1 MLFPRKEVPRYSRDQ
16 GLESGTLNVGDFA
29 VREEPNGLSV
39 FPNYTGRIQTN
50 IIPELIDEEEELAK
64 ATQLAKDAAEEA
76 ERKVEIKAAAE
87 RSSPNK
93 QGSTQFRPGSFGRD
107 LLWMPDKICKVCYN
121 CEDPFNLYRRRHHCR
136 MCGQV
141 FCDRCSSEYV
151 DGLQVP
157 GLGPGLHR
165 ACGLCHDLYC
175 IQAEKET
182 KPHTKRLA
190 STENGSSAA
199 AEMAQT
205 LAEHSE
211 DSAQRHQDEKEHRRH
226 SMKSSKPP
234 DLHLKPE
241 QDRSQYNKDL
251 QHRASAHLDAIIQN
265 LVDSSILEKETEC
278 AADWKETISN
288 LVREVVGNVDPD
300 VRSGDSMDI
309 RPYIKLKI
317 IAGGKREECA
327 YVDGVVFRKNVS
339 HKKMLDNSDKIKHNP
354 KILILGGG
362 IEFQRTD
369 TRLSTM
375 DTLIEQEDQYISILV
390 DKIMF
395 LCPDLILVGKAV
407 SRRAQELL
415 CEHNVAVVQNIR
427 ADQLERISR
436 VTGALTLPSTDHM
449 IQHYG
454 EECLGTCG
462 RFLIK
467 AIRDDPEHQLVYS
480 QANRVLKNS
489 IARGA
494 THIYLDGCPP
504 ELGCTVILRGAERP
518 VLEAVK
524 NIVRFSIVAAY
535 HLRLEVAYYN
545 DRDLY
550 IIPQSISAVEDEY
563 LSEDDGLT
571 LGDDVAHIEEK
582 SHLILGDRKK
592 RLLLSTSLDVDIGL
606 PYCREIRGLNT
617 AKKSGAYRRNMKKVA
632 LSDHQTL
639 LFNSLA
645 MNENKTPRGK
655 TELLR
660 IGYYAGE
667 DITLGQFLIENC
679 FHLSLH
685 KHAGRDSGML
695 DQVLSFT
702 HRFGRI
708 NISVVKEGNSSSQQT
723 SNSQKQSA
731 EEEEVLA
738 LPGKLK
744 SSKDTNAPGSEA
756 PAQDPFYL
764 PIVMASYCKECKKFI
779 TQNLTMSDETWK
791 MSFGKFMEITF
802 YNRTAKPR
810 NSSCPHDT
818 RDDHEL
824 HQSAE
829 EEEVLALPGKLKSSK
844 DTNAP
849 GSEAPAQDPFY
860 LPIVMAS
867 YCKECKKFITQNL
880 TMSDETW
887 KMSFGK
893 FMEITFYNRTAKPR
907 DSSCPHDT
915 RDDHELH
922 FSCEGFCA
930 KFEFVPFHA
939 FSLHVRA
946 GMPFPEEFHQQHR
959 ATTLRELPAQ
969 IYQLVNIFKT
979 AISEVRTQAKQVL
992 RVRGGGLG
1000 LDTGPILETVIG
1012 TLDALQ
1018 ADMAQFLEIYIR
1030 EVNQT
1035 IEMLPPQYITKKAKV
1050 SLFSRTKEGANDE
1063 VIPTGDSVAPVMN
1076 TQTTPVDKE
1085 DSESARS
1092 SEVTDHR
1099 DDSFHTAHGEDT
1111 RKSEDT
1117 RQRGDSIYQYEA
1129 WRAEAMSAMRNSSS
1143 AQDKEAGSIPS
1154 PSKIAPVTVTS
1165 QASSAMPSAAPSPVR
1180 QASSDNMSVLD
1191 KNIQKFRLFFPKHH
1205 MKVAY
1210 GRATYWNVQ
1219 ISQLQNLL
1227 TQVHNELTQK
1237 ANASPAN
1244 RPVSYKD
1251 ADVEQSV
1258 TASSSPSRDASTSR
1272 DKDRTLSAEFVS
1284 SDIRDVEA
1292 SGDNRPQSARSL
1304 INDDDESVMSE
1315 SSLGRSR
1322 TLDASFDDAASNA
1335 LPAHSLINAK
1345 SSNRGLANVLARLI
1359 AGGENDDGT
1368 LPKLVVPLEKT
1379 SVGVGHLG
1387 LPAGRRGEVIS
1398 VHEEFLASIIAY
1410 SLSSEDYYDKLK
1422 KVLYAPGS
1430 HAPEFSATSSPRSNA
1445 NMNVSQTASA
1455 IPTGSNESATRID
1468 EETDENTHKP
1478 DPVRASENSVY
1489 GMNYAEYLFNQAQSK
1504 VSPEFVMIEEPDKT
1518 AVEERVSAEVCS
1530 LNEGLLVSQRVSHV
1544 KHRFDDVGQDGTVKC
1559 KFQCVSHWALQ
1570 FEAMRAGYF
1579 RDEEQGYHTCSQA
1592 DTDAED
1598 NLDTKYFDMAPKS
1611 TGTDEYI
1618 QSLALSATWSTQG
1631 GKSGASFSKSL
1642 DGRFVCKVISLLE
1655 LNMFID
1661 YAPAYFEYMAN
1672 AFYRDLPTVLCKILG
1687 VYTISYERKGDRR
1700 LTQNVVVMEN
1710 IFHDRA
1716 INKTFDLK
1724 GSQRARYME
1733 VKERLERFD
1742 ENLHKRRKARKA
1754 GKNHKAN
1761 TTASEILL
1769 DDNLLELTDG
1779 RPFPLKHRAKIFFD
1793 KAVTNDTEFLG
1804 VVNVVDYSML
1814 VGFDENTHEIVVG
1827 IIDYI
1832 RQYDLSKKFER
1843 LGKSVGMI
1851 AGQAEPTIIQP
1862 IQYCRRFNMA
1872 MERYFMSVPDHWSF
1886 SEDKQITRK
1895 TQKEKVPAEKLPTEG

>member
-1 MLFPRKEVPRYSRDQ
+1 MVYSRDQ

-39 FPNYTGRIQTN
+39 FPNYTGKIQTN

-87 RSSPNK
+87 RSSRNK

-151 DGLQVP
+151 DGLQIP

-175 IQAEKET
+175 IQAEKDT

-205 LAEHSE
+205 MAEHSE
-211 DSAQRHQDEKEHRRH
+211 DSALRHQDEKAHRRH
-226 SMKSSKPP
+226 SMKSSQPP

-241 QDRSQYNKDL
+241 RDRSQYNKDL
-251 QHRASAHLDAIIQN
+251 QHRASAHLDAIIQT
-265 LVDSSILEKETEC
+265 LVDSILEKETEC

-339 HKKMLDNSDKIKHNP
+339 HKKMLNNSDKIKHNP

-489 IARGA
+489 ISRGA

-617 AKKSGAYRRNMKKVA
+617 AKKSGAHRRNMKKVA

-660 IGYYAGE
+660 IGFYAGE

-679 FHLSLH
+679 FHMSLH

-723 SNSQKQSA
+723 SNSQNQSA
-731 EEEEVLA
+731 EEEEV
-738 LPGKLK
+738 
-744 SSKDTNAPGSEA
+744 
-756 PAQDPFYL
+756 PA
-764 PIVMASYCKECKKFI
+764 
-779 TQNLTMSDETWK
+779 
-791 MSFGKFMEITF
+791 
-802 YNRTAKPR
+802 
-810 NSSCPHDT
+810 H
-818 RDDHEL
+818 
-824 HQSAE
+824 
-829 EEEVLALPGKLKSSK
+829 PGKLKSSK

-946 GMPFPEEFHQQHR
+946 GMPFPDEFHQQHR

-969 IYQLVNIFKT
+969 IYQLVNMFKT
-979 AISEVRTQAKQVL
+979 AIGDVRTQAKQVL
-992 RVRGGGLG
+992 RVRSGGLG
-1000 LDTGPILETVIG
+1000 LDTGSILETVMS

-1018 ADMAQFLEIYIR
+1018 ADMAQFLEIYIQ

-1035 IEMLPPQYITKKAKV
+1035 IEMLPTQYSVKKAKV
-1050 SLFSRTKEGANDE
+1050 SLFSRAKGGAKDE
-1063 VIPTGDSVAPVMN
+1063 VITIGDSAAPVMN
-1076 TQTTPVDKE
+1076 TQTTSVDKE
-1085 DSESARS
+1085 DSESVRIS
-1092 SEVTDHR
+1092 DVTDYR
-1099 DDSFHTAHGEDT
+1099 DDSFHTAHDEDT

-1117 RQRGDSIYQYEA
+1117 RHRGDSIYQYEA
-1129 WRAEAMSAMRNSSS
+1129 WRAEAMSAMRDSSS

-1154 PSKIAPVTVTS
+1154 PSKIAPVTS

-1180 QASSDNMSVLD
+1180 QASSDSMPVLD
-1191 KNIQKFRLFFPKHH
+1191 KNVQKFRLFFPKHH
-1205 MKVAY
+1205 VKVAY

-1258 TASSSPSRDASTSR
+1258 SASGSPSRDVSTSR
-1272 DKDRTLSAEFVS
+1272 DKDRTLSAESVS
-1284 SDIRDVEA
+1284 SDMRDVEA
-1292 SGDNRPQSARSL
+1292 SGVNRPQSARSL

-1315 SSLGRSR
+1315 SSSGRSR
-1322 TLDASFDDAASNA
+1322 TFDASFDDAASNA
-1335 LPAHSLINAK
+1335 PLANSLMNGSK

-1422 KVLYAPGS
+1422 KVLYTPGS
-1430 HAPEFSATSSPRSNA
+1430 RAPEFSATSPPRSNA

-1478 DPVRASENSVY
+1478 DPFVASENSVY
-1489 GMNYAEYLFNQAQSK
+1489 GMNYAEYLFNQAQRK
-1504 VSPEFVMIEEPDKT
+1504 VSPEFVMKEDPDKT
-1518 AVEERVSAEVCS
+1518 AVEERVTAEICS

-1579 RDEEQGYHTCSQA
+1579 RDEEQGYHTSSQA
-1592 DTDAED
+1592 NTDAED

-1642 DGRFVCKVISLLE
+1642 DGRFVCKVISQLE

-1733 VKERLERFD
+1733 VKEPLERFD

-1754 GKNHKAN
+1754 GKKHKAN

-1793 KAVTNDTEFLG
+1793 KAVTNDTEFLS

-1895 TQKEKVPAEKLPTEG
+1895 TQKEKLPAEKLPTER